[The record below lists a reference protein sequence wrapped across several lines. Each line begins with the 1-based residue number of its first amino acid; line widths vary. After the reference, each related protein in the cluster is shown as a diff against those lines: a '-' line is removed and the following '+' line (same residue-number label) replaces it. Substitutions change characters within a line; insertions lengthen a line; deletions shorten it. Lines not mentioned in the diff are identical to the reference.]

1 MKRERKPSVKAFYNR
16 RIEEVNGVKGVF
28 LGPDFTTVICSVADD
43 LKAVSE
49 PLKNSRY
56 KAFSFGFG
64 ASEYFER
71 SNSKDGWR
79 LAAVVCT
86 PTGHKINSNS
96 YMGEDKVRR
105 FTKLSHYT
113 EVTAK
118 FYMKG
123 EEPVTEWEVTTVS
136 FDWETRKDHSIEV
149 VEDVLTLSMPLEL
162 RKRYTVFATTE
173 PLPKRTDLTAKIQQ
187 WLGGRKDIP
196 AEVKDQFMRLADAM
210 SVAYLNAWG
219 SCEELMAKPQPEI
232 KAEPTPIKTEANTKA
247 PATEAKTPEI
257 ETPAP
262 VSEETEEEP
271 ETTAMAAVGGGT
283 AVITDPDPQ
292 GIASAQAALGSE
304 AKKASTRRK
313 GTSKGGTKRGK

>member
-1 MKRERKPSVKAFYNR
+1 MKRERKPLVKAFYNR
-16 RIEEVNGVKGVF
+16 RIEEVAGVPGVF

-49 PLKNSRY
+49 CLKNSRY
-56 KAFSFGFG
+56 KAFSFGFA

-86 PTGHKINSNS
+86 PNGHKINSNS

-123 EEPVTEWEVTTVS
+123 EEPVTEWEVTTVN
-136 FDWETRKDHSIEV
+136 FDWDTRRDHSIKAMEEV
-149 VEDVLTLSMPLEL
+149 LSLSMPMEL
-162 RKRYTVFATTE
+162 RKRYTVCATTE
-173 PLPKRTDLTAKIQQ
+173 PLPKRADLTAKIQQ

-219 SCEELMAKPQPEI
+219 SCEELMAKPQSDTV
-232 KAEPTPIKTEANTKA
+232 AETKPTA
-247 PATEAKTPEI
+247 PATEIKTPEI

-262 VSEETEEEP
+262 VAEQTEEAEP
-271 ETTAMAAVGGGT
+271 EAPAMVAVGGGEP
-283 AVITDPDPQ
+283 IGDPAPQ
-292 GIASAQAALGSE
+292 PDIAGLQAAATKGD
-304 AKKASTRRK
+304 KASRGHRK
-313 GTSKGGTKRGK
+313 PSSKGGKRGK